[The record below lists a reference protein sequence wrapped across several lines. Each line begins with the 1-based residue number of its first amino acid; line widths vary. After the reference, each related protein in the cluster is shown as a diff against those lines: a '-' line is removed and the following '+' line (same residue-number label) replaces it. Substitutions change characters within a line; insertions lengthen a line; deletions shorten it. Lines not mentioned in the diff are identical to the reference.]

1 MDIRKVFNIK
11 LVDDK
16 NNEIIIKALDD
27 DEFGIEIDE
36 EIIFTFTS
44 EDTEDIIKVLQEIS
58 KINYI

>member
-16 NNEIIIKALDD
+16 SNEIIIKALDD
-27 DEFGIEIDE
+27 DEFGIEQEE

-58 KINYI
+58 KINDI

>member
-1 MDIRKVFNIK
+1 MNIRKVFNIK

-36 EIIFTFTS
+36 EIIFTFSS

>member
-1 MDIRKVFNIK
+1 MDIKKVFNIK

-16 NNEIIIKALDD
+16 SNEIIIKALDD
-27 DEFGIEIDE
+27 DEFGIEQEE

-58 KINYI
+58 KINDI

>member
-1 MDIRKVFNIK
+1 MNIRKVFNIK

-16 NNEIIIKALDD
+16 SNEIIIKALDD
-27 DEFGIEIDE
+27 DEFGIELEE
-36 EIIFTFTS
+36 EIIFTFSS

>member
-1 MDIRKVFNIK
+1 MNIRKVFNIK

>member
-1 MDIRKVFNIK
+1 MNIRKVFNIK

-58 KINYI
+58 KINEI